1 MAAVS
6 QIEMNMANM
15 LPEYSGG
22 SKNLTYFEKQVETYV
37 DLLRQPEDNCIFNR
51 SLLGQVGV
59 KQY

>member
-15 LPEYSGG
+15 LPEYSVG

-37 DLLRQPEDNCIFNR
+37 DLLRKPEDNCIFNR
-51 SLLGQVGV
+51 SLFGQ
-59 KQY
+59 Y